1 MTELLLLLGVA
12 VLVAANGFFVA
23 AEFALVRA
31 RESRLEQL
39 RDEGA
44 GGASLALRQIDRIDE
59 YLSACQLGI
68 TMASL
73 GIGFMG
79 EPAIARLFEDLF
91 GDAIP
96 HGLSLTISIGLAL
109 LITTA
114 LHITLGEQVPK
125 IYSIV
130 HAEGTARR
138 TARGLQWFRKGFS
151 PLIRLLNAAS
161 NWILRLVGVD
171 PRAEFEE
178 ATSSEDLKL
187 LIARSAHGGKLDPG
201 EAGMLSGVFHLHEQE
216 ARQVMTPIPAV
227 VTVDT
232 SETAET
238 ALRRCVD
245 SGHTRLVVTEDD
257 NTDRIKGIVHS
268 NSLAR
273 KLMTDGP
280 EASIKPSVKDALIV
294 PETKPLDD
302 LLADLQRERA
312 SMAVVVDEY
321 GRTAGIVTVEDIIEE
336 VVGEIADETD
346 PAVAGVRR
354 LANGDWWVRGHVPI
368 TDLADYGLELPVD
381 SDAYNSVGGFVF
393 GELGRLPKRG
403 DVVRTNG
410 YSLRVESVRENRV
423 EAVRIRDHG
432 RPDGSERAEAGP
444 PRPVEE
450 AASTPRGQDPS
461 TPAGPTPDTGRSD
474 QG

>member
-1 MTELLLLLGVA
+1 MTQLLLLIGVG

-23 AEFALVRA
+23 AEFALVRT
-31 RESRLEQL
+31 RQGRIDQM
-39 RDEGA
+39 RDEGLR
-44 GGASLALRQIDRIDE
+44 GAALAARQVDQIDE

-79 EPAIARLFEDLF
+79 EPAIASLIESLLGESVSHAVSLAIALFF
-91 GDAIP
+91 AY
-96 HGLSLTISIGLAL
+96 

-125 IYSIV
+125 IYAITHPEAV
-130 HAEGTARR
+130 ARR
-138 TARGLQWFRKGFS
+138 AAGLLQGFRVALK
-151 PLIRLLNAAS
+151 PLIWALNSAS
-161 NWILRLVGVD
+161 NGILRAIGVD
-171 PRAEFEE
+171 PKAEFEE
-178 ATSSEDLKL
+178 VSGADDLKMI
-187 LIARSAHGGKLDPG
+187 IARSQSGGKLDPG

-227 VTVDT
+227 VTVDIA
-232 SETAET
+232 ETAEA

-245 SGHTRLVVTEDD
+245 SGHTRLVVTEEG
-257 NTDRIKGIVHS
+257 NTDRIRGIVHN

-273 KLMTDGP
+273 RLMNEGP
-280 EASIKPSVKDALIV
+280 EASIESSVKDALIV

-302 LLADLQRERA
+302 LLADLQREHA
-312 SMAVVVDEY
+312 SVAVVVDEY
-321 GRTAGIVTVEDIIEE
+321 GRTAGIVSIEDIVEE

-354 LANGDWWVRGHVPI
+354 LGNGDWWVRGHVPI
-368 TDLADYGLELPVD
+368 TDLADYGLDLPHE
-381 SDAYNSVGGFVF
+381 SEAFNSVGGFVF

-403 DVVRTNG
+403 DMVRSNG
-410 YSLRVESVRENRV
+410 YSLRVESVRENRI

-432 RPDGSERAEAGP
+432 SGASKDPAAEP
-444 PRPVEE
+444 EPRE
-450 AASTPRGQDPS
+450 AAEG
-461 TPAGPTPDTGRSD
+461 A
-474 QG
+474 

>member
-12 VLVAANGFFVA
+12 VLVALNGFFVA

-31 RESRLEQL
+31 REGRLESM
-39 RDEGA
+39 RDEGKRRA
-44 GGASLALRQIDRIDE
+44 GLVLVQLDKIDE
-59 YLSACQLGI
+59 YLAACQLGI
-68 TMASL
+68 TIASL
-73 GIGFMG
+73 GIGFLG
-79 EPAIARLFEDLF
+79 EPAIASLIE
-91 GDAIP
+91 DAIGDSIS
-96 HGLSLTISIGLAL
+96 HGLSLAISIGIAL

-125 IYSIV
+125 IFAIV
-130 HAEGTARR
+130 HAEGTAIRV
-138 TARGLQWFRKGFS
+138 ARPLHWFRVGFG
-151 PLIRLLNAAS
+151 PFIRLLNTAS
-161 NWILRLVGVD
+161 NAILRVVGVD
-171 PRAEFEE
+171 PRAQFEE
-178 ATSSEDLKL
+178 VSSSDDLKL
-187 LIARSAHGGKLDPG
+187 LIARSAHGGKIDPG
-201 EAGMLSGVFHLHEQE
+201 EAGMLSGVFHLHEQQ

-227 VTVDT
+227 VTCDA
-232 SETAET
+232 SETAEA

-245 SGHTRLVVTEDD
+245 SGHTRLVVTEED
-257 NTDRIKGIVHS
+257 NTDRIRGVVHS

-273 KLMTDGP
+273 RLMTEGP
-280 EASIKPSVKDALIV
+280 DASIEGSVKDALIV

-321 GRTAGIVTVEDIIEE
+321 GRTAGIVTIEDIIEE

-368 TDLADYGLELPVD
+368 TDLTDYGLDLPVD
-381 SDAYNSVGGFVF
+381 SEAYNSVGGYVF

-403 DVVRTNG
+403 DMVQLNG
-410 YSLRVESVRENRV
+410 YSVRVEAVRQNRV
-423 EAVRIRDHG
+423 EAVRIRDHHARG
-432 RPDGSERAEAGP
+432 EEGPRARLL

-450 AASTPRGQDPS
+450 AAATPRRRDRDEP
-461 TPAGPTPDTGRSD
+461 
-474 QG
+474 

>member
-1 MTELLLLLGVA
+1 MTELLFLLGV
-12 VLVAANGFFVA
+12 VLLVGANGFFVA

-31 RESRLEQL
+31 RESRVEQM
-39 RDEGA
+39 RDEGRR
-44 GGASLALRQIDRIDE
+44 GAALALKQIDRIDE

-73 GIGFMG
+73 GIGFLG
-79 EPAIARLFEDLF
+79 EPAIASLIEDLL
-91 GDAIP
+91 GGSVSHGVSLAI
-96 HGLSLTISIGLAL
+96 SLTIAY

-114 LHITLGEQVPK
+114 LHITVGEQVPK

-130 HAEGTARR
+130 HAEGTVVRVARP
-138 TARGLQWFRKGFS
+138 LQWFRIALS
-151 PLIRLLNAAS
+151 PAIWALNSAS
-161 NWILRLVGVD
+161 NAILRVLGVD

-178 ATSSEDLKL
+178 ISSSEDLKL
-187 LIARSAHGGKLDPG
+187 IIARSSRGGKLDPG
-201 EAGMLSGVFHLHEQE
+201 EAGMLSGVFHLHEQQ

-227 VTVDT
+227 VTVDV
-232 SETAET
+232 SESAET
-238 ALRRCVD
+238 ALRRAVD
-245 SGHTRLVVTEDD
+245 TGHTRLVVTENS
-257 NTDRIKGIVHS
+257 NTDRIKGIVHA

-273 KLMTDGP
+273 LLMSEGP
-280 EASIKPSVKDALIV
+280 ETSIESVVKEALIV

-312 SMAVVVDEY
+312 SMAVVIDEY
-321 GRTAGIVTVEDIIEE
+321 GRTAGIVTIEDIIEE

-346 PAVAGVRR
+346 PAIAGIRR

-368 TDLADYGLELPVD
+368 TDLADYGLDLPVD
-381 SDAYNSVGGFVF
+381 SEAYNSVGGFVF

-403 DVVRTNG
+403 DMVRANG

-423 EAVRIRDHG
+423 DAVRIRDHHG
-432 RPDGSERAEAGP
+432 DERGDAALGG

-450 AASTPRGQDPS
+450 AASMPRRRDR
-461 TPAGPTPDTGRSD
+461 PA
-474 QG
+474 

>member
-1 MTELLLLLGVA
+1 MTELLLLLCIA
-12 VLVAANGFFVA
+12 VLVALNGMFVA
-23 AEFALVRA
+23 AEFALVRSSQG
-31 RESRLEQL
+31 RVEQL
-39 RDEGA
+39 RDEGHRA
-44 GGASLALRQIDRIDE
+44 AALVARQIERIDE

-68 TMASL
+68 TMTSL
-73 GIGFMG
+73 GIGFLG
-79 EPAIARLFEDLF
+79 EPAIASLFEDAF
-91 GDAIP
+91 GTSISHGASLAI
-96 HGLSLTISIGLAL
+96 SFTLAY

-114 LHITLGEQVPK
+114 LHITFGEQVPK

-130 HAEGTARR
+130 HSEKTAMRV
-138 TARGLQWFRKGFS
+138 ARPLELFARVFR
-151 PLIRLLNAAS
+151 PLIWLLNSAS

-178 ATSSEDLKL
+178 VSSAEDLKL
-187 LIARSAHGGKLDPG
+187 IIARSSRGGQLDPG
-201 EAGMLSGVFHLHEQE
+201 EAGMLSGVFHLHEQQ

-227 VTVDT
+227 VTVDV
-232 SETAET
+232 SETAE
-238 ALRRCVD
+238 AAMRKAVD
-245 SGHTRLVVTEDD
+245 SGHTRLVVTEEG
-257 NTDRIKGIVHS
+257 NTDRISGVVHV

-273 KLMTDGP
+273 KVMTDGP
-280 EASIKPSVKDALIV
+280 DGSIEDIVKDALIV

-368 TDLADYGLELPVD
+368 TDLADYGLDLPVD
-381 SDAYNSVGGFVF
+381 SDSYNSVGGFVF

-403 DVVRTNG
+403 DMVQVNG
-410 YSLRVESVRENRV
+410 YSLRVEAVRENRV
-423 EAVRIRDHG
+423 EAVRIRDHHARG
-432 RPDGSERAEAGP
+432 EEGPRKGTTLVRPIER
-444 PRPVEE
+444 
-450 AASTPRGQDPS
+450 AASTPRGVERR
-461 TPAGPTPDTGRSD
+461 TSD
-474 QG
+474 Q